1 MLDKLVSDDI
11 PNIRFNVAK
20 SYSIIIDVL
29 RRIPESG
36 TLTDLEKQQK
46 SKGLSSST
54 SISPKARALI
64 QDNILPNLSKLQ
76 DDDDVDV
83 RYFAMTAAQ
92 TWNDEMQM
100 SP

>member
-1 MLDKLVSDDI
+1 MLDKLVADPI

-20 SYSIIIDVL
+20 SYSVLIDVL

-36 TLTDLEKQQK
+36 SVADLEKQQK
-46 SKGLSSST
+46 TRGGGPSSIT
-54 SISPKARALI
+54 PRARSLI
-64 QDNILPNLSKLQ
+64 TGHILTNLSKLQ

-83 RYFAMTAAQ
+83 RYFALTAAQ
-92 TWNDEMQM
+92 TWNDQMQM

>member
-20 SYSIIIDVL
+20 SYSVLINVL
-29 RRIPESG
+29 RRIPETG
-36 TLTDLEKQQK
+36 TVAELEKQQK
-46 SKGLSSST
+46 ARGVSGSNGMLA
-54 SISPKARALI
+54 KARSLV
-64 QDNILPNLSKLQ
+64 QDNIVPNLSKLQ

-83 RYFAMTAAQ
+83 RYFAMTASH
-92 TWNDEMQM
+92 TWNNEMQM